1 MYYDYNCP
9 LKPHDHYYFSK
20 AIKILTALAHDKHNP
35 RAVLQIITQ
44 HGIDAKEQLYLL
56 EYYYR
61 QRGLLRAKHKYNPV
75 TAQEEQEI
83 LELYRAGVPLLHIA
97 KKLNRHVSTIYYVV
111 KRNF

>member
-35 RAVLQIITQ
+35 LAVLQVITQ

-61 QRGLLRAKHKYNPV
+61 CRGLLRAKHKYNPV

-97 KKLNRHVSTIYYVV
+97 KMLNRHVSTVYYVV